1 MWLYIALIGYGVL
14 AVVNILDKFILSKEK
29 VKPIVFVFYSAISII
44 PIIFLI
50 PFGVQNLTTGN
61 QWLAAIVSGVSFILG
76 LYAMYVGFEESE
88 ISHVGPLVGAAI
100 PFFVV
105 LLARVFLKESITF
118 GQSIAIVVLILGS
131 LLISFE
137 KSKLHQGW
145 HRGMLWGLF
154 AGLFFGISHVAS
166 KYMYGAVGF
175 YSGLVWTRAAMGLS
189 GVFLLT
195 SPMVRESIF
204 RKKIAVAK
212 SPANKMVL
220 IIVNKALA
228 VVGVVLVQY
237 AIALGSVSLVNALGG
252 AQFAILIILVAVLSK
267 FLPRFFKEKYARGEL
282 IQEGLAVAVIAF
294 GLALLLV

>member
-1 MWLYIALIGYGVL
+1 
-14 AVVNILDKFILSKEK
+14 
-29 VKPIVFVFYSAISII
+29 
-44 PIIFLI
+44 
-50 PFGVQNLTTGN
+50 
-61 QWLAAIVSGVSFILG
+61 
-76 LYAMYVGFEESE
+76 
-88 ISHVGPLVGAAI
+88 
-100 PFFVV
+100 
-105 LLARVFLKESITF
+105 
-118 GQSIAIVVLILGS
+118 
-131 LLISFE
+131 
-137 KSKLHQGW
+137 
-145 HRGMLWGLF
+145 
-154 AGLFFGISHVAS
+154 
-166 KYMYGAVGF
+166 MYGAVGF